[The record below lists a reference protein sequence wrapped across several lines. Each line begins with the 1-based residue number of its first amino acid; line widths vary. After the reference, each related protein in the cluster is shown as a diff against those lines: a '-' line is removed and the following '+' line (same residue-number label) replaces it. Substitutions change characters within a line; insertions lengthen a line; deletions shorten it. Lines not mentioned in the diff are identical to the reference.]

1 MALLKKNDRLVLTP
15 ATLTGNG
22 YAVAR
27 TADGFVVF
35 VRGAAVGDTLCAKII
50 KVTKTYAVAIPEE
63 LLTPSPQ
70 RSDDPCEKA
79 AQCGGCVFQHIR
91 YDAECAYKEN
101 TVNDDFAR
109 IASLPLRLSAFYPS
123 PTAEAYRNKAIYP
136 VAKDR
141 DRKLVSGYYAAQSHR
156 VVPHKTCRIG
166 QPFFPRVRDAVL
178 RFCEENCITPYDEA
192 TGTGL
197 LRHIYLRSAKDG
209 SFVLS
214 LILNGD
220 ALINAVTEQRFVS
233 AITADFPLCTSIL
246 LNKNTEKGNAVL
258 GKTWRT
264 LFGDGY
270 LHDELLGKRF
280 RVSPASFYQVNRAQ
294 TERLYTLAA
303 GFADVKGGETLLD
316 LYCGAGTIGI
326 CLAKDGCRLFGVEI
340 SPDAARDA
348 KYNAEQNGIAADFL
362 CLDAGEALDSER
374 VRPLHP
380 DVVILDP
387 PRKGCGDQAVRRVAS
402 LGAKRIVYISCD
414 PATLSRDLA
423 LFESLGY
430 HAEKAVGVDMFP
442 RTGHVETVC
451 LLYRQKDEFLSVPY
465 EPKKADNLKKNP
477 LERQRRI

>member
-1 MALLKKNDRLVLTP
+1 MAQIRKNEILQLSP
-15 ATLTGNG
+15 ASLSGNG

-27 TADGFVVF
+27 TPDGFVVF
-35 VRGAAVGDTLCAKII
+35 VRGAAVGDTLRARVI
-50 KVTKTYAVAIPEE
+50 KVTKTYAVAIVEE

-70 RSDDPCEKA
+70 RNDAPCEKA

-101 TVNDDFAR
+101 AVNDDFSR

-123 PTAEAYRNKAIYP
+123 PTDEAYRNKAIYP

-141 DRKLVSGYYAAQSHR
+141 NGKPVSGYYAAQSHR

-178 RFCEENCITPYDEA
+178 RFCEENRVTPYDEA

-197 LRHIYLRSAKDG
+197 LRHIYLRAAKDG

-214 LILNGD
+214 LILGGD
-220 ALINAVTEQRFVS
+220 ALINSATERRFVR
-233 AITADFPLCTSIL
+233 AITDEFPLCASIL

-270 LHDELLGKRF
+270 LYDELLGKRF
-280 RVSPASFYQVNRAQ
+280 RISPAAFYQVNRVQ
-294 TERLYTLAA
+294 TERLYSLAA
-303 GFADVKGGETLLD
+303 EFAAVQSGETLLD

-326 CLAKDGCRLFGVEI
+326 CLAKDGCRLVGVEI
-340 SPDAARDA
+340 SPEATRDA

-374 VRPLHP
+374 VRALSP

-387 PRKGCGDQAVRRVAS
+387 PRKGCGDEAVRRVAS

-423 LFESLGY
+423 LFDSLGY
-430 HAEKAVGVDMFP
+430 RAEKAVGVDMFP
-442 RTGHVETVC
+442 RTGHCEVVC
-451 LLYRQKDEFLSVPY
+451 KLLRRDI
-465 EPKKADNLKKNP
+465 NP
-477 LERQRRI
+477 